1 MEYQNISNMSSS
13 AGPSVDLLVS
23 SAVLGLCFVLG
34 VPGNIAVLVLL
45 GQYLKDRSFTPK
57 LMFSLAVS
65 DLMSLLFMPV
75 WIYALLNGWVFGQA
89 LCKLF
94 SYIVY
99 WSLYCSVL
107 SVCLLSVQRYLQV
120 LHPQIWATLGE
131 KNQSGMISAIWTL
144 SAALGSYALYYRN
157 VKLMKNGLLYCYQDY
172 GDDLE
177 KTVVLS
183 VETVLMFIVPL
194 LSLLCFYFGLHRRV
208 SQSVSFSS
216 HRLTTLA
223 IRIVVTFFIFGI
235 PCMINNI
242 VAIAMPWKSEV
253 NYNATGAL
261 FFINNSINPIL
272 YTFSARTL
280 LRRGAQQSDQ
290 TQDDQ
295 I

>member
-89 LCKLF
+89 LCKLL

-144 SAALGSYALYYRN
+144 SAALGSYALHYQN
-157 VKLMKNGLLYCYQDY
+157 VMKKENGLLYCDQYFKK
-172 GDDLE
+172 DLG
-177 KTVVLS
+177 KIMVLI
-183 VETVLMFIVPL
+183 VEALLMFIVPL

-216 HRLTTLA
+216 HRLTTLS

-235 PCMINNI
+235 PCTINHF

-253 NYNATGAL
+253 LYNATGAL

-272 YTFSARTL
+272 YAFSARSL
-280 LRRGAQQSDQ
+280 LQRGAQQSDQ
-290 TQDDQ
+290 TPDNQT
-295 I
+295 